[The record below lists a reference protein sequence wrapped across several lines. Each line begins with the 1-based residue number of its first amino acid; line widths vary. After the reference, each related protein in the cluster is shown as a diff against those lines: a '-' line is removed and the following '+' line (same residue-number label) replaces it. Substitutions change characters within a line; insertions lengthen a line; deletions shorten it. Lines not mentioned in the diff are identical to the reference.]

1 VEAMTNLSAHTRSRQ
16 QVIHHVASHYT
27 ELSWLTPKIC
37 TSPKGG
43 EGKCV
48 CVHARVCVRVYVCV
62 CVRACARANNVKSHL
77 VDYVRF
83 RAGE

>member
-48 CVHARVCVRVYVCV
+48 CVCACARVRACVCVRVCA
-62 CVRACARANNVKSHL
+62 CVRAR
-77 VDYVRF
+77 
-83 RAGE
+83 